1 MQAIKLKFTLVACLV
16 AAAGL
21 TAPVFAQDR
30 LAVQSH
36 SGLDTNGQPNA
47 STATNRW
54 SVLEQRLQPFLL
66 SDNALTHYHA
76 QKAHMWLTY
85 AKNERSERS
94 LSNAAQQAKAQ
105 AVQLIEQL
113 EHTKD
118 DAEQQQTISMTTP
131 IIASSQVMRRDLW
144 VNAEHLKHSKGF
156 DCAPADIAQAEVMLV
171 WAAAEHCELGWRHSR
186 ELFSAAERL
195 IDQANYQA
203 SSCHGGT
210 TLDLP
215 TWNKASY
222 PSLAQLNGK
231 GCAGVVG
238 TWPIVA
244 THSAIRQPVVEPTN
258 KSLITAQ
265 PESAALANV
274 VHFAFNQ
281 ATLSEASQQILTPI
295 ATVLRDHPD
304 YSITLYGHTDAR
316 GSAAYNLNLGE
327 RRAQAVERFLMA
339 QGVDSG
345 RIATVAAGEKQ
356 LISDSILI
364 QGYALS
370 RRVALVYASA
380 DGEEIKTTSQ
390 ATDLQP
396 E

>member
-54 SVLEQRLQPFLL
+54 SILEQRLQPFLL

-210 TLDLP
+210 ALALP
-215 TWNKASY
+215 TWNQANY
-222 PSLAQLNGK
+222 PSLEQLNGK
-231 GCAGVVG
+231 GKGCSGVVG
-238 TWPIVA
+238 TWPIAAIA
-244 THSAIRQPVVEPTN
+244 TADAQTANSPALVVDKQT
-258 KSLITAQ
+258 
-265 PESAALANV
+265 ESEALPNV
-274 VHFAFNQ
+274 VHFAVDQ
-281 ATLSEASQQILTPI
+281 ATLSDASQQILTDI
-295 ATVLRDHPD
+295 ANVLLKNTD

-327 RRAQAVERFLMA
+327 RRAQVVERFLMA

-390 ATDLQP
+390 TTDLQP

>member
-1 MQAIKLKFTLVACLV
+1 M
-16 AAAGL
+16 
-21 TAPVFAQDR
+21 
-30 LAVQSH
+30 
-36 SGLDTNGQPNA
+36 
-47 STATNRW
+47 
-54 SVLEQRLQPFLL
+54 
-66 SDNALTHYHA
+66 
-76 QKAHMWLTY
+76 
-85 AKNERSERS
+85 
-94 LSNAAQQAKAQ
+94 
-105 AVQLIEQL
+105 
-113 EHTKD
+113 
-118 DAEQQQTISMTTP
+118 
-131 IIASSQVMRRDLW
+131 
-144 VNAEHLKHSKGF
+144 
-156 DCAPADIAQAEVMLV
+156 
-171 WAAAEHCELGWRHSR
+171 
-186 ELFSAAERL
+186 
-195 IDQANYQA
+195 
-203 SSCHGGT
+203 
-210 TLDLP
+210 
-215 TWNKASY
+215 
-222 PSLAQLNGK
+222 
-231 GCAGVVG
+231 
-238 TWPIVA
+238 A
-244 THSAIRQPVVEPTN
+244 THSAIRQPAVEPTN

-281 ATLSEASQQILTPI
+281 ATLSEASQQIWTPI

-390 ATDLQP
+390 TTDLQP